1 MSSRWL
7 KRGTSALIVALAIGG
22 AVWFAWPA
30 PVPVDFATVVQGPME
45 VSVEDEGKTRV
56 RHVYTV
62 SAPVTGK
69 VLRTPRKI
77 GDRVTADE
85 TIVAVMQATSP
96 AFLDI
101 RSREELQAAFA
112 AADAAVGFAEH
123 EVRRIEAALEFA
135 RSELQRAQALARK
148 DVIAA
153 RALDK
158 ATVDV
163 ETNEHA
169 LASARAQIEVKR
181 SERAS
186 IAARLNE
193 PTSEAAPPDL
203 ARGIQLRAPVSGRV
217 LAIPQESEAVVKAGA
232 PLIEIGDPRD
242 LEIVVDLLSSDAVQV
257 EVGSSV
263 RIEGW
268 GGPSIRA
275 QVTRVDPAGFTKV
288 SALGIEEQ
296 RVRTIVDL
304 LDPPEA
310 WSRLGHDFRVIAHVT
325 LWNAEDVLTVP
336 VASLFRR
343 ADEWAVFAVK
353 DGRARSTVVE
363 IGRRNN
369 RVAEVLGGLSAGD
382 RVILHPSDRITD
394 GTAVSGRAIR

>member
-1 MSSRWL
+1 MSGRWL
-7 KRGTSALIVALAIGG
+7 KRGTGALIAALAIAG
-22 AVWFAWPA
+22 AVWVAWPT
-30 PVPVDFATVVQGPME
+30 PVPVDFATVTQGPME
-45 VSVEDEGKTRV
+45 VSIEDEGKTRV

-62 SAPVTGK
+62 SAPITGK

-85 TIVAVMQATSP
+85 TIVAVMQATLP

-101 RSREELQAAFA
+101 RSREELKAAFA

-135 RSELQRAQALARK
+135 RNELQRAQALARK

-158 ATVDV
+158 AMVDV
-163 ETNEHA
+163 ETHEHA

-181 SERAS
+181 SELAS

-193 PTSEAAPPDL
+193 PTSEATPTDL

-217 LAIPQESEAVVKAGA
+217 LAIPQESEAVVTAGA

-242 LEIVVDLLSSDAVQV
+242 LEVVVDLLSSDAVQV
-257 EVGSSV
+257 EAGSPV

-268 GGPSIRA
+268 GGPSIQA

-296 RVRTIVDL
+296 RVRTVVEF
-304 LDPPEA
+304 LDPPEV

-343 ADEWAVFAVK
+343 ADEWAVFAVI

-369 RVAEVLGGLSAGD
+369 RLAEVLGGLSAGD
-382 RVILHPSDRITD
+382 TVILHPSDRITD

>member
-1 MSSRWL
+1 
-7 KRGTSALIVALAIGG
+7 
-22 AVWFAWPA
+22 
-30 PVPVDFATVVQGPME
+30 ME